1 MLLLRSFTLNFFKT
15 APGAANFGIGLRIIL
30 ILNSQLLIIKAAT
43 EPTLIIIISNCA
55 LGRRFSFCWIHWLI
69 YSCLMT
75 SIRTTYCRLRTS
87 RQQLKVPIKNL
98 RFLILLKL
106 IQMKLILIWQK
117 PQLLLLFFIQFINI
131 DCFQI

>member
-43 EPTLIIIISNCA
+43 EPTLIIIISNSA

-75 SIRTTYCRLRTS
+75 SIGTNYRLRTS

-131 DCFQI
+131 DCF

>member
-43 EPTLIIIISNCA
+43 EPTLIIIISNSA
-55 LGRRFSFCWIHWLI
+55 LGRRFSFRWIHWLI

-75 SIRTTYCRLRTS
+75 SIIRTTYCRLCTS

-131 DCFQI
+131 DRF

>member
-55 LGRRFSFCWIHWLI
+55 LGRRFSFRWIHWLI
-69 YSCLMT
+69 YSSLMT
-75 SIRTTYCRLRTS
+75 SIGTSCRLRTS

-131 DCFQI
+131 DCF